1 MTIFVAGVH
10 GAGKTF
16 VAKPACEKLGLIHAT
31 ASQLI
36 REERG
41 QASWDGAKVV
51 SEVEQNQLA
60 LVSAARRVRASGAKL
75 VLDGHFVL
83 RRAIGDH
90 ERLPTEVFR
99 ALGCTAVLM
108 IRCPVP
114 VLLERLQARKDKS
127 WSEAELAIFSEAEE
141 EHGTHVARVLNIP
154 MVILDMPS
162 LQEMEACLQRLAELT
177 LVLNRAYRQLIHRY
191 PNGGS

>member
-1 MTIFVAGVH
+1 MTILVAGVH

-16 VAKPACEKLGLIHAT
+16 AAKPACEKLGLIHAT

-41 QASWDGAKVV
+41 QASWDAAKVV

-60 LVSAARRVRASGAKL
+60 LVSAARRVRASGEKL

-83 RRAIGDH
+83 RRAAGDH
-90 ERLPTEVFR
+90 ERVSIEVFR
-99 ALGCTAVLM
+99 ALGCTAVLL

-114 VLLERLQARKDKS
+114 VILERLQARNDMS
-127 WSEAELAIFSEAEE
+127 WSEVELAIFSNAEE
-141 EHGTHVARVLNIP
+141 EHGAHVASALKIP
-154 MVILDMPS
+154 MVILDVPS
-162 LQEMEACLQRLAELT
+162 SREMETWLQRLVASES
-177 LVLNRAYRQLIHRY
+177 
-191 PNGGS
+191 PP

>member
-16 VAKPACEKLGLIHAT
+16 AAKPACEKLGLVHST

-41 QASWDGAKVV
+41 QASWDAAKVV

-60 LVSAARRVRASGAKL
+60 LVSAVRRIREGGAKL

-83 RRAIGDH
+83 RRAVGDH
-90 ERLPTEVFR
+90 ERLSTEVFR
-99 ALGCTAVLM
+99 ALNCTAVLL

-114 VLLERLQARKDKS
+114 VLLERLQTRGDRS
-127 WSEAELAIFSEAEE
+127 WSETEIDVFSEAEE
-141 EHGTHVARVLNIP
+141 EHGIHVATALNIP
-154 MVILDMPS
+154 MVILDAPS
-162 LQEMEACLQRLAELT
+162 PLEVEICLKRLSA
-177 LVLNRAYRQLIHRY
+177 
-191 PNGGS
+191 

>member
-16 VAKPACEKLGLIHAT
+16 AAKPACEKLGLLHAS

-41 QASWDGAKVV
+41 KALWDAAKVV

-60 LVSAARRVRASGAKL
+60 LVSAVRRVQESGVKL

-83 RRAIGDH
+83 RRAAGDH
-90 ERLPTEVFR
+90 ERLPVEVFR
-99 ALGCTAVLM
+99 ALGCTAVLL
-108 IRCPVP
+108 ICCPMP
-114 VLLERLQARKDKS
+114 VLLARLQARGDKS
-127 WSEAELAIFSEAEE
+127 WCEAELAIFSETEE
-141 EHGTHVARVLNIP
+141 EHGTHIARVLKIP

-162 LQEMEACLQRLAELT
+162 SQEMETCLQRLSALES
-177 LVLNRAYRQLIHRY
+177 
-191 PNGGS
+191 PP

>member
-16 VAKPACEKLGLIHAT
+16 AAKPACEKLGLIHAT

-41 QASWDGAKVV
+41 QVSWDAAKVV

-60 LVSAARRVRASGAKL
+60 LVLAARRVRESGAKM

-83 RRAIGDH
+83 RRAAGEH
-90 ERLPTEVFR
+90 ERLSTEVFR
-99 ALGCTAVLM
+99 ALGCTAVLL

-114 VLLERLQARKDKS
+114 VLLERLQDREDKS
-127 WSEAELAIFSEAEE
+127 WNEAELAIFSEAEE
-141 EHGTHVARVLNIP
+141 DHGSEVARVLKIP
-154 MVILDMPS
+154 IVILDMPS
-162 LQEMEACLQRLAELT
+162 LHEVETCLQRLST
-177 LVLNRAYRQLIHRY
+177 T
-191 PNGGS
+191 

>member
-16 VAKPACEKLGLIHAT
+16 AAKPACEKLGLIHAT

-41 QASWDGAKVV
+41 QASWDAAKVV
-51 SEVEQNQLA
+51 SEVAQNQLA
-60 LVSAARRVRASGAKL
+60 LVSAARRVRESGAKL

-83 RRAIGDH
+83 RRAVGDH

-99 ALGCTAVLM
+99 ALGCTAVLL
-108 IRCPVP
+108 IRCPAP
-114 VLLERLQARKDKS
+114 VLLERLQAREDKS
-127 WSEAELAIFSEAEE
+127 WNETELAIFSEAEE
-141 EHGTHVARVLNIP
+141 KHGIHVARVLNIP
-154 MVILDMPS
+154 MVILDLPS
-162 LQEMEACLQRLAELT
+162 PQEMETYLQRLGALES
-177 LVLNRAYRQLIHRY
+177 
-191 PNGGS
+191 PP

>member
-16 VAKPACEKLGLIHAT
+16 AAKPACEKLGLIHAT

-41 QASWDGAKVV
+41 QASWNAVKVV
-51 SEVEQNQLA
+51 SEVELNQLA
-60 LVSAARRVRASGAKL
+60 LVSAARRVQERGAKL

-114 VLLERLQARKDKS
+114 VLLERLQAREDMS

-141 EHGTHVARVLNIP
+141 EHGTRVARALNIP
-154 MVILDMPS
+154 IMILNMPS
-162 LQEMEACLQRLAELT
+162 PQEVETCLQRLAEM
-177 LVLNRAYRQLIHRY
+177 A
-191 PNGGS
+191 

>member
-16 VAKPACEKLGLIHAT
+16 AAKPACEKLGWIHAT

-41 QASWDGAKVV
+41 QASWNAAKVV

-60 LVSAARRVRASGAKL
+60 LVSAARRIRESGAKL
-75 VLDGHFVL
+75 VMDGHFVL
-83 RRAIGDH
+83 RRAAGDH
-90 ERLPTEVFR
+90 QRLSTEVFR
-99 ALGCTAVLM
+99 AIGCTAVLL
-108 IRCPVP
+108 IRCPVL
-114 VLLERLQARKDKS
+114 VLLDRLQAREDMS

-141 EHGTHVARVLNIP
+141 EHGTNVARALNIP
-154 MVILDMPS
+154 MVILEMPNP
-162 LQEMEACLQRLAELT
+162 QEMETCLQRLGASES
-177 LVLNRAYRQLIHRY
+177 
-191 PNGGS
+191 PP

>member
-16 VAKPACEKLGLIHAT
+16 AAKPACEKLGLIHAT

-41 QASWDGAKVV
+41 QPSWDAAKVV

-60 LVSAARRVRASGAKL
+60 LVTAVRRVRERGAKL

-83 RRAIGDH
+83 RRAAGDH
-90 ERLPTEVFR
+90 ERLSTEVFR
-99 ALGCTAVLM
+99 AIGCTAVML

-114 VLLERLQARKDKS
+114 VLLERLQAREDKS
-127 WSEAELAIFSEAEE
+127 WSETELSIFSEAEE
-141 EHGTHVARVLNIP
+141 EHGTYVARALKIP
-154 MVILDMPS
+154 MVMLDMPS
-162 LQEMEACLQRLAELT
+162 SHEVVTCLQRLCA
-177 LVLNRAYRQLIHRY
+177 
-191 PNGGS
+191 

>member
-16 VAKPACEKLGLIHAT
+16 VAKPACEKLGLVHST

-41 QASWDGAKVV
+41 QASWDAAKVV
-51 SEVEQNQLA
+51 SEVEHNQLA
-60 LVSAARRVRASGAKL
+60 LISAVRRVQERGAKL

-83 RRAIGDH
+83 RRAAGEH
-90 ERLPTEVFR
+90 ERLSTEVFR
-99 ALGCTAVLM
+99 AIGCTAVLL

-114 VLLERLQARKDKS
+114 VLLERLQARGDKS
-127 WSEAELAIFSEAEE
+127 WSETELGVFSEAEE
-141 EHGTHVARVLNIP
+141 EHGTHVATTLSIP
-154 MVILDMPS
+154 MVILDAPS
-162 LQEMEACLQRLAELT
+162 PLDVEICLKRLSA
-177 LVLNRAYRQLIHRY
+177 
-191 PNGGS
+191 

>member
-16 VAKPACEKLGLIHAT
+16 ATKPACETLGLTYAT

-41 QASWDGAKVV
+41 QASWDATKMVL
-51 SEVEQNQLA
+51 EVDQNQLA
-60 LVSAARRVRASGAKL
+60 LVSAVRRVRESGAKL

-83 RRAIGDH
+83 RRAARDH
-90 ERLPTEVFR
+90 ERLPIEVFR
-99 ALGCTAVLM
+99 SLGCTAVLLV
-108 IRCPVP
+108 RCSVP
-114 VLLERLQARKDKS
+114 VLMERLQAREDMS
-127 WSEAELAIFSEAEE
+127 WSETELGIFSGTEE
-141 EHGTHVARVLNIP
+141 EHGTHIARALKIP

-162 LQEMEACLQRLAELT
+162 SQEMEACLQRLSKS
-177 LVLNRAYRQLIHRY
+177 
-191 PNGGS
+191 GSAQ

>member
-16 VAKPACEKLGLIHAT
+16 AAKPACEKLGLIHAT

-41 QASWDGAKVV
+41 QASWNAAKVV

-60 LVSAARRVRASGAKL
+60 LVSAARRVRESGAKL

-83 RRAIGDH
+83 RRAAGDH
-90 ERLPTEVFR
+90 ERLSPEVFR

-114 VLLERLQARKDKS
+114 VLLERLQAREDKS

-141 EHGTHVARVLNIP
+141 EHGTHVARALNIP

-162 LQEMEACLQRLAELT
+162 PQEMETCLQRLAKLA
-177 LVLNRAYRQLIHRY
+177 LVLNHANTLGLFERVA
-191 PNGGS
+191 GF

>member
-1 MTIFVAGVH
+1 MTILVAGVH

-16 VAKPACEKLGLIHAT
+16 AAKPACERLGLIHAT

-41 QASWDGAKVV
+41 QASWDAAKVV

-60 LVSAARRVRASGAKL
+60 LVSAARRVLATGKKL

-83 RRAIGDH
+83 RRAAGDH
-90 ERLPTEVFR
+90 ERLSVEVFS
-99 ALGCTAVLM
+99 ALSCTAVLL

-114 VLLERLQARKDKS
+114 VLLERLHARNDMS
-127 WSEAELAIFSEAEE
+127 WSEVELAIFSNAEE
-141 EHGTHVARVLNIP
+141 EHGAHVASALKIP
-154 MVILDMPS
+154 MVTLDMPS
-162 LQEMEACLQRLAELT
+162 SGQIETWLQRLGASES
-177 LVLNRAYRQLIHRY
+177 
-191 PNGGS
+191 PP